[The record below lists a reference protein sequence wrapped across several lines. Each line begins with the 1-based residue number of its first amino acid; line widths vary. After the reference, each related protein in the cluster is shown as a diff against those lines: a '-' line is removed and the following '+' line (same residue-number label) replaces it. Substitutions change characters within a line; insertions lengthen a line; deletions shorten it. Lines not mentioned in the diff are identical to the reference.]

1 MSGQYIPTIGQGKAR
16 WNNVH
21 VADLAQLFVLLT
33 EAALNKNT
41 DAELWND
48 KGYYLVE
55 NGEHLWAD
63 LARLMGNKATELG
76 LVDGKLEEKILGK
89 DKAIDQAGFEAVS
102 WGFNSRGK
110 AERAKKLMGWQPN
123 APSIEDTVEEILK
136 DEKERLKNN

>member
-1 MSGQYIPTIGQGKAR
+1 MPIIGQGKAR

-21 VADLAQLFVLLT
+21 VADLAKLFVLLT
-33 EAALNKNT
+33 EAAIKSNT
-41 DAELWND
+41 DSELWNE

-63 LARLMGNKATELG
+63 LARLMGKRAYELG
-76 LVDGKLEEKILGK
+76 LVDKKLEENSLGK

-110 AERAKKLMGWQPN
+110 AVRAKKVVGWEPK
-123 APSIEDTVEEILK
+123 APSIEDTVDEILK
-136 DEKERLKNN
+136 DEKSRLNKR